1 MASQIQKNF
10 ALEKAVEL
18 TAKALEAN
26 DKVNQ
31 IDFPE
36 DVAAFLETI
45 YAKLVELQEGE

>member
-10 ALEKAVEL
+10 ALDKAIEL
-18 TAKALEAN
+18 TAKALQAN

-45 YAKLVELQEGE
+45 YAKLIELQEGE

>member
-18 TAKALEAN
+18 TAKALQAN

-36 DVAAFLETI
+36 DVAAFLEAI